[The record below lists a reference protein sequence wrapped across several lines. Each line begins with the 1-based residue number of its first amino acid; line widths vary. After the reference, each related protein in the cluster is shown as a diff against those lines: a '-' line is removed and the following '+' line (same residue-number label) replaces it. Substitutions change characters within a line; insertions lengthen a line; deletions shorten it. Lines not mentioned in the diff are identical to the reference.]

1 MSARPPHA
9 DEVPTPGDVRTMPT
23 AAHRRRGLRR
33 VPVAATLALA
43 LAHSAAAETPLAG
56 ARFVCAH
63 YDAERAAW
71 TGTVAVLEPAAGDI
85 AAVPVEGTAA
95 AHRLLVLEMREDAPR
110 AAARALTVGEARAL
124 LANARAALREGRAA
138 REEFR
143 GRVAH
148 DRQRNRLRFTGTDAR
163 AMPRTMTVFT
173 VPGLA
178 IVESGAARAR
188 RSDGPYRCTEPPP
201 RPGARLPA
209 HCAERRAGRVELD
222 AFPAPRAEV
231 RLIQSA
237 LERAGLTPGPVDGIF
252 GPRTLGALERWNERT
267 GRAPGRILA
276 YETLCPLIGTLR
288 ATDTP

>member
-1 MSARPPHA
+1 
-9 DEVPTPGDVRTMPT
+9 MPIV
-23 AAHRRRGLRR
+23 AHRRRGLRR
-33 VPVAATLALA
+33 ATAAATLALA
-43 LAHSAAAETPLAG
+43 LAHGAAAEAPLAG

-63 YDAERAAW
+63 YDAERAVW
-71 TGTVAVLEPAAGDI
+71 TGTVAVLEPAAGAA
-85 AAVPVEGTAA
+85 AAVPADMTAA

-110 AAARALTVGEARAL
+110 AAAPALTVGEALAR
-124 LANARAALREGRAA
+124 LANAQAALGEGRAA

-148 DRQRNRLRFTGTDAR
+148 DRERNRLHFTGADAR

-178 IVESGAARAR
+178 IVESGGARSR
-188 RSDGPYRCTEPPP
+188 RSDGPYRCAEPPP
-201 RPGARLPA
+201 RPGALLPA
-209 HCAERRAGRVELD
+209 HCAERRAGRMDLD

-237 LERAGLTPGPVDGIF
+237 LERAGLTPGPIDGIF
-252 GPRTLGALERWNERT
+252 GPRTLAALERWSERT
-267 GRAPGRILA
+267 GRAPGRIFT
-276 YETLCPLIGTLR
+276 YGTLCPLVGTPR